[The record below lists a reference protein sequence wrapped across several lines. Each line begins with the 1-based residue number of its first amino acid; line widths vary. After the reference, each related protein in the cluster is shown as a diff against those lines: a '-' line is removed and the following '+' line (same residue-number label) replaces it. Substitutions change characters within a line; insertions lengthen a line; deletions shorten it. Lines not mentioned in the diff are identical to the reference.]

1 MAELNFNA
9 DAPFQP
15 TTQTPSTPPHIVPGS
30 PIDQF
35 LSRTQANLT
44 AQADAEPVCTTI
56 PTPEQSQTL
65 NYGQAPVT
73 TFWPE
78 DFNVVTG
85 AEVVVNEPEA
95 ARFPVEP
102 VINPQFEAESQTQI
116 EPMARLSMPWE
127 AGPQFE
133 TPVEPAA
140 GAKSSGRKK
149 DPVKAA
155 AKEHVKSLYN
165 AYMELCAQRKV
176 AMQQWDDHI
185 RNAYNRFMD
194 AKKVL

>member
-9 DAPFQP
+9 DIPFPPTAP

-44 AQADAEPVCTTI
+44 AQADAEPI
-56 PTPEQSQTL
+56 MPPQAAPAP
-65 NYGQAPVT
+65 APVT

-78 DFNVVTG
+78 DFNVVTA

-133 TPVEPAA
+133 TPIEPAA

-176 AMQQWDDHI
+176 AMQQWDDRI
-185 RNAYNRFMD
+185 RDAYNRFMD

>member
-9 DAPFQP
+9 NFPFP
-15 TTQTPSTPPHIVPGS
+15 PATTTTQTPPTPPHIVPGS

-44 AQADAEPVCTTI
+44 EQADAEPVM
-56 PTPEQSQTL
+56 PPQA
-65 NYGQAPVT
+65 APVT

-78 DFNVVTG
+78 DLNVVTA

-176 AMQQWDDHI
+176 AMQQWDDRI
-185 RNAYNRFMD
+185 RDAYNRFMD

>member
-1 MAELNFNA
+1 MAMLP
-9 DAPFQP
+9 PFPIPQQSQSHSTP
-15 TTQTPSTPPHIVPGS
+15 QTPSTSPHIVPGS

-44 AQADAEPVCTTI
+44 AQADAEHVTTSTNN
-56 PTPEQSQTL
+56 PFELPK
-65 NYGQAPVT
+65 PVT

-78 DFNVVTG
+78 DNNVVT
-85 AEVVVNEPEA
+85 AADITVAEPEVP
-95 ARFPVEP
+95 RFPVEP
-102 VINPQFEAESQTQI
+102 VINTQFEAESQTQI

-176 AMQQWDDHI
+176 AMQQWDDRI

>member
-9 DAPFQP
+9 DLPFPPAAQP
-15 TTQTPSTPPHIVPGS
+15 ATTTPSTPPHIVPGS

-35 LSRTQANLT
+35 LSRTQPNLT
-44 AQADAEPVCTTI
+44 AQADAEPVI
-56 PTPEQSQTL
+56 PPQSAP
-65 NYGQAPVT
+65 APVT

-78 DFNVVTG
+78 DLNVVTA

-176 AMQQWDDHI
+176 AMQQWDDRI
-185 RNAYNRFMD
+185 RDAYNRFMD

>member
-9 DAPFQP
+9 NIPFPPAAP
-15 TTQTPSTPPHIVPGS
+15 TTQTPPHIVPGS

-35 LSRTQANLT
+35 LSRTQQNLT
-44 AQADAEPVCTTI
+44 AQADSEQVTTSTNNHFEML
-56 PTPEQSQTL
+56 PR
-65 NYGQAPVT
+65 PVT

-78 DFNVVTG
+78 DYSVVTA

-116 EPMARLSMPWE
+116 KPMPRLSMPWE

-149 DPVKAA
+149 NPVKAA

-176 AMQQWDDHI
+176 AMQQWDDRI
-185 RNAYNRFMD
+185 RDAYNRFMD

>member
-9 DAPFQP
+9 DLPFPPAAP
-15 TTQTPSTPPHIVPGS
+15 TTQTPSTPPHIAPGS

-44 AQADAEPVCTTI
+44 AQADAEPVI
-56 PTPEQSQTL
+56 PPQVAP
-65 NYGQAPVT
+65 APVT

-78 DFNVVTG
+78 DFNVVTAA

-95 ARFPVEP
+95 ARFPVET
-102 VINPQFEAESQTQI
+102 VINHQFEAESQTQI

-127 AGPQFE
+127 AGSQFE

-176 AMQQWDDHI
+176 AMQQWDDRI
-185 RNAYNRFMD
+185 RDAYNRFMD

>member
-9 DAPFQP
+9 DLPFPPAAP
-15 TTQTPSTPPHIVPGS
+15 TTQTPSTPLHIVPGS

-35 LSRTQANLT
+35 LSRTQASLT
-44 AQADAEPVCTTI
+44 AQADAEPVM
-56 PTPEQSQTL
+56 PPQA
-65 NYGQAPVT
+65 APVT

-78 DFNVVTG
+78 DLNVVTA
-85 AEVVVNEPEA
+85 AEVDQ
-95 ARFPVEP
+95 RFPVEP
-102 VINPQFEAESQTQI
+102 IINPQFEAESQTQI

-127 AGPQFE
+127 AGAQFE

-176 AMQQWDDHI
+176 AMQQWDDRI
-185 RNAYNRFMD
+185 RDAYNRFMD

>member
-44 AQADAEPVCTTI
+44 AQADAEHVTTSTNNHFELL
-56 PTPEQSQTL
+56 PK
-65 NYGQAPVT
+65 PVT

-78 DFNVVTG
+78 DLNVVTA

-133 TPVEPAA
+133 TTVEPAA

-165 AYMELCAQRKV
+165 AYMELCAQRRV
-176 AMQQWDDHI
+176 AMQQWDDRI
-185 RNAYNRFMD
+185 RDAYNRFMD

>member
-9 DAPFQP
+9 DLPFPPAAP
-15 TTQTPSTPPHIVPGS
+15 TTQTPSTQPHIVPGS

-44 AQADAEPVCTTI
+44 AQADAEPVM
-56 PTPEQSQTL
+56 PPQSAP
-65 NYGQAPVT
+65 APVA

-78 DFNVVTG
+78 DFNVVTA
-85 AEVVVNEPEA
+85 AEVVVNEPKA

-176 AMQQWDDHI
+176 AMQQWDDRI
-185 RNAYNRFMD
+185 RDAYNRFMD

>member
-1 MAELNFNA
+1 MVMLP
-9 DAPFQP
+9 PFPIPQQP
-15 TTQTPSTPPHIVPGS
+15 QSHSTPQTPSTPHHIVPGS

-44 AQADAEPVCTTI
+44 AQADAEPVI
-56 PTPEQSQTL
+56 PPQS
-65 NYGQAPVT
+65 APAKPF

-78 DFNVVTG
+78 DLNVVTVDC
-85 AEVVVNEPEA
+85 AQPEED
-95 ARFPVEP
+95 RFPVEP

-133 TPVEPAA
+133 TPAA

-149 DPVKAA
+149 DTVKAA

-176 AMQQWDDHI
+176 AMQQWDDRI
-185 RNAYNRFMD
+185 RDAYNQFMD

>member
-44 AQADAEPVCTTI
+44 AQADAEHVTTSTNNHFELL
-56 PTPEQSQTL
+56 PK
-65 NYGQAPVT
+65 PVT

-78 DFNVVTG
+78 DLNVVTA

-176 AMQQWDDHI
+176 AMQQWDDRI
-185 RNAYNRFMD
+185 RDAYNRFMD

>member
-9 DAPFQP
+9 DLPFPPAAP

-44 AQADAEPVCTTI
+44 AQADAEQVMP
-56 PTPEQSQTL
+56 PQA
-65 NYGQAPVT
+65 APVT

-78 DFNVVTG
+78 DLNVVTA

-176 AMQQWDDHI
+176 AMQQWDDRI
-185 RNAYNRFMD
+185 RDAYNRFMD

>member
-15 TTQTPSTPPHIVPGS
+15 TTQTPPHIVPGS

-44 AQADAEPVCTTI
+44 AQADAEPVM
-56 PTPEQSQTL
+56 PPQA
-65 NYGQAPVT
+65 APVT

-78 DFNVVTG
+78 DNNVVTAADITV
-85 AEVVVNEPEA
+85 AEPKVP
-95 ARFPVEP
+95 RFPVEP

-133 TPVEPAA
+133 TPVEPSA

-176 AMQQWDDHI
+176 AMQQWDDRI
-185 RNAYNRFMD
+185 RDAYNRFMD

>member
-1 MAELNFNA
+1 MAMLP
-9 DAPFQP
+9 PFPIPQQP
-15 TTQTPSTPPHIVPGS
+15 QSHSTPQTPSTPPYIVPGS

-44 AQADAEPVCTTI
+44 AQADAEPVM
-56 PTPEQSQTL
+56 PPQSAP
-65 NYGQAPVT
+65 APVT

-78 DFNVVTG
+78 DLNVVTA

-95 ARFPVEP
+95 ARFPVEL
-102 VINPQFEAESQTQI
+102 VINPQSEAESQTQI

-176 AMQQWDDHI
+176 AMQQWDDRI
-185 RNAYNRFMD
+185 RDAYNRFMD

>member
-9 DAPFQP
+9 DLPFPPAAP
-15 TTQTPSTPPHIVPGS
+15 TTQTPSTPPHIAPGS

-44 AQADAEPVCTTI
+44 AQADAEPVI
-56 PTPEQSQTL
+56 PPQVAP
-65 NYGQAPVT
+65 APVK

-78 DFNVVTG
+78 DFNVVTA

-116 EPMARLSMPWE
+116 EPMARLSMTWE
-127 AGPQFE
+127 AGPKFE

-140 GAKSSGRKK
+140 GAKSSCRKK

-176 AMQQWDDHI
+176 AMQQWDDRI
-185 RNAYNRFMD
+185 RDAYNRFMD

>member
-1 MAELNFNA
+1 MAMLP
-9 DAPFQP
+9 PFPIPQQP
-15 TTQTPSTPPHIVPGS
+15 QSHSTPQTPSTPPHIVPGS

-35 LSRTQANLT
+35 LSRTQENLT
-44 AQADAEPVCTTI
+44 AQADAEPVI
-56 PTPEQSQTL
+56 PPQSAP
-65 NYGQAPVT
+65 APVT

-78 DFNVVTG
+78 DFNVVTA

-176 AMQQWDDHI
+176 AMQQWDDRI
-185 RNAYNRFMD
+185 RDAYNRFMD

>member
-1 MAELNFNA
+1 MAMLP
-9 DAPFQP
+9 PFPIPQQP
-15 TTQTPSTPPHIVPGS
+15 QSHSTPQTPSTPPHIVPGS

-44 AQADAEPVCTTI
+44 AQADAEPVM
-56 PTPEQSQTL
+56 PPQA
-65 NYGQAPVT
+65 APVT

-78 DFNVVTG
+78 DLNVVTA
-85 AEVVVNEPEA
+85 AEVVVNETEA

-176 AMQQWDDHI
+176 AMQQWDDRI
-185 RNAYNRFMD
+185 RDAYNRFMD